1 MIIHFHYS
9 ARENSGE
16 IRRIKNIDKD
26 VALKLSKEVVEVAFI
41 SSKDFFKK
49 NYSVFKLNDTV
60 QIKKYFPVLPF
71 FYSSAI
77 SKWLNSY
84 WTSFIIWIMAIK
96 YKPQYVIGEYDI
108 SYQSMKFLPKHIS
121 MIIDVHGATKEEY
134 EYNNIHISKLLINF
148 FDRIQKKGIEKA
160 KYIICQSVAMKR
172 LLVSKYPSVN
182 PDKFYVYRCGVDTNL
197 FFYDDTLRFTMRK
210 NLGLSAD
217 NIVFIYSGGMHK
229 WQRVEDSIEIF
240 HKFYSVH
247 RNSVLIIL
255 TLATDV
261 AQRIIDEKY
270 SDIKQCIIIKSIP
283 HNEVCGYLN
292 AADAAFLLRDNI
304 IMNSVAFPTKLAE
317 YTAAGLPVITTDVAM
332 EWIEEKNIIFNIDN
346 AKMQDLLSFI
356 RQADRNYISSYAKN
370 NLSLETDA
378 KQIKILLENE
388 QSK

>member
-1 MIIHFHYS
+1 M
-9 ARENSGE
+9 
-16 IRRIKNIDKD
+16 
-26 VALKLSKEVVEVAFI
+26 
-41 SSKDFFKK
+41 
-49 NYSVFKLNDTV
+49 
-60 QIKKYFPVLPF
+60 
-71 FYSSAI
+71 
-77 SKWLNSY
+77 
-84 WTSFIIWIMAIK
+84 
-96 YKPQYVIGEYDI
+96 
-108 SYQSMKFLPKHIS
+108 
-121 MIIDVHGATKEEY
+121 
-134 EYNNIHISKLLINF
+134 
-148 FDRIQKKGIEKA
+148 
-160 KYIICQSVAMKR
+160 
-172 LLVSKYPSVN
+172 
-182 PDKFYVYRCGVDTNL
+182 
-197 FFYDDTLRFTMRK
+197 
-210 NLGLSAD
+210 
-217 NIVFIYSGGMHK
+217 
-229 WQRVEDSIEIF
+229 
-240 HKFYSVH
+240 
-247 RNSVLIIL
+247 LIIL

-378 KQIKILLENE
+378 KQIKILLGNE